1 MTEDDLPLDDDGFS
15 FFNSIKKASRE
26 KMMDMVYDAIVNKTQ
41 DALKSSS
48 TVEQKIE
55 AITFIINWFETKE
68 EYEKCL
74 ELKKII
80 KELESC

>member
-1 MTEDDLPLDDDGFS
+1 MTEEDLPLDDDAFN

-26 KMMDMVYDAIVNKTQ
+26 KMMDMVYEAIVNKTQ

-48 TVEQKIE
+48 TIEQKIE
-55 AITFIINWFETKE
+55 AISFIINWFETKE

>member
-1 MTEDDLPLDDDGFS
+1 LTFTPDCILGASSKYPTNDAGIKDDG
-15 FFNSIKKASRE
+15 
-26 KMMDMVYDAIVNKTQ
+26 YWGCKTQ

-48 TVEQKIE
+48 TLEQKIE
-55 AITFIINWFETKE
+55 AITFIINWFEAKE

-80 KELESC
+80 KELEAC